1 MNIVEQ
7 IEKEQIEKLM
17 AKNPVPKFRAGDTVQ
32 VFVRIIEGEKS
43 RKQIFEG
50 VVIAKKNRSIGSS
63 FKVRKIS
70 NGEGVER
77 LFHLYSPNIEIK
89 VLKHGK
95 VRRAK
100 LYYLRERT
108 GKATRIVEKQR
119 KTEE

>member
-1 MNIVEQ
+1 MNLLEQ
-7 IEKEQIEKLM
+7 IELEQVKKLSE
-17 AKNPVPKFRAGDTVQ
+17 KNPVPKFRPGDTVQ
-32 VFVRIIEGEKS
+32 VLVKVEGN
-43 RKQIFEG
+43 RKQAFEG
-50 VVIAKKNRSIGSS
+50 IVIARHNRSIGSS

-100 LYYLRERT
+100 LYYLRKLT
-108 GKATRIVEKQR
+108 GKAARISER
-119 KTEE
+119 SISG